1 MKKSDSTVFMYNK
14 GFLSK
19 VSRTPVSVDLVKLKL
34 ESVKELLG
42 LDEDEVSD
50 TSSHS
55 GEVTDDADD
64 LDMPDPASLEIDR
77 KLVRLREDMKAEA
90 ERKNAELAKKFKEK
104 SAELSEEAERAYRE
118 EVDRFAKQ
126 QDLEERNCLEQRQ
139 SKLIMLYISEYSIYF
154 ISLIYFSR
162 ANFSLYYCA
171 HAKNLI

>member
-1 MKKSDSTVFMYNK
+1 MYNK

-90 ERKNAELAKKFKEK
+90 ERKNAELDKKFKEK

-139 SKLIMLYISEYSIYF
+139 SKFIILYNSEYSIYF
-154 ISLIYFSR
+154 ISCISFLRTDFVL
-162 ANFSLYYCA
+162 FCWA
-171 HAKNLI
+171 HAKT

>member
-1 MKKSDSTVFMYNK
+1 MYNK

-55 GEVTDDADD
+55 GEVTDDADG

-139 SKLIMLYISEYSIYF
+139 SKFIMSNIPEYSISF
-154 ISLIYFSR
+154 IS
-162 ANFSLYYCA
+162 
-171 HAKNLI
+171 

>member
-1 MKKSDSTVFMYNK
+1 MYNK

-42 LDEDEVSD
+42 LDEEEVSD

-139 SKLIMLYISEYSIYF
+139 SKSIMSYIPEYSISF
-154 ISLIYFSR
+154 IS
-162 ANFSLYYCA
+162 
-171 HAKNLI
+171 